1 MTGDRPGAPR
11 GGHDPVGRDRGRP
24 DGSPPRSR
32 REFLATSG
40 TAFGGA
46 WLAANFPALEA
57 MAAWARTAAAERRPF
72 SVLTEAE
79 ARELGA
85 VAERILPADELGP
98 GALEVGVVHFMDRAF
113 ETIMAGALDFARA
126 GLGDLAA
133 AVAAGP
139 GGEAFSELGPDEQ
152 DAVLRTLEDG
162 PFFGLVWVLTMM
174 GFFGDPSLGGNRDR
188 AGWRL
193 IGFEDAGA
201 YQPPFG
207 YYDAEYARENGGGES

>member
-1 MTGDRPGAPR
+1 M
-11 GGHDPVGRDRGRP
+11 
-24 DGSPPRSR
+24 SRSR

-40 TAFGGA
+40 TFLGGA
-46 WLAANFPALEA
+46 WLTAHLPALEA
-57 MAAWARTAAAERRPF
+57 MAAWARTAAAEGYPLN
-72 SVLTEAE
+72 VLTEAE

-85 VAERILPADELGP
+85 VAERILPSDELGP

-113 ETIMAGALDFARA
+113 ETIAAGALEMVRA

-139 GGEAFSELGPDEQ
+139 GGEAFSALGPEEQ
-152 DAVLRTLEDG
+152 DGILRSMEDG
-162 PFFGLVWVLTMM
+162 PFFGTVRFLTIM
-174 GFFGDPSLGGNRDR
+174 GFFGDPSLGGNRDE

-207 YYDAEYARENGGGES
+207 YYDAEYARENGGGEA